1 MAVDIYLRSTG
12 TELKPAGPLDAG
24 KLAELPKGVSLR
36 CAVSRPRSTPA
47 HRMLFGV
54 IAVAFETWPEGH
66 KFKPVSLEHLR
77 SWCLIKAGHYNS
89 LDIPAHNPQLAAAI
103 VIKLV
108 EQVKAADK
116 TPIIWPMDDSV
127 RVFTPKSIAY
137 SELSQSDFNQIS
149 EAVYME
155 LEKALGVKLA
165 DLKRQAEKDDP
176 ENNHIVQRILKEF
189 PGAEIEE

>member
-1 MAVDIYLRSTG
+1 MPVEIFLRSNG
-12 TELKPAGPLDAG
+12 TDLRPAGKDAAA
-24 KLAELPKGVSLR
+24 KIAELPQGVTLKCSI
-36 CAVSRPRSTPA
+36 VKPRSAPA

-54 IAVAFETWPEGH
+54 IAVAFDTWPEGH
-66 KFKPVSLEHLR
+66 KFKPESVEHLR

-89 LDIPAHNPQLAAAI
+89 FDIPAHNPTLAAVI

-116 TPIIWPMDDSV
+116 TPIIWPMADFV

-137 SELSQSDFNQIS
+137 SELSQSDFNKIS
-149 EAVYME
+149 EAVYVE

-165 DLKRQAEKDDP
+165 DLQRQAEKEDP
-176 ENNHIVQRILKEF
+176 ENDPIVKRVLKAF
-189 PGAEIEE
+189 PDADIIE